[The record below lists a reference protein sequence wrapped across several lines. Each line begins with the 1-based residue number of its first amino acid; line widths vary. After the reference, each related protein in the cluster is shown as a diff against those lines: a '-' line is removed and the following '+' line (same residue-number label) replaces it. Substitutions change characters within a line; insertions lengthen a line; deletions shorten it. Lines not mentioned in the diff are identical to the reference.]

1 MSCHQSPYITCT
13 KCAPVFSSL
22 YWAKNWMDEE
32 YRKRGFKEKVP
43 CLHYNAIIARDRLLT
58 MITMGKLVAWVYTPF
73 ANHKY
78 QNGDYPH
85 TLISKY

>member
-32 YRKRGFKEKVP
+32 YRKRRDTIANVALNHKISEPIPIVEYTKEEHACWIQIYK
-43 CLHYNAIIARDRLLT
+43 RLL
-58 MITMGKLVAWVYTPF
+58 KE
-73 ANHKY
+73 HK
-78 QNGDYPH
+78 GVM
-85 TLISKY
+85 SERF